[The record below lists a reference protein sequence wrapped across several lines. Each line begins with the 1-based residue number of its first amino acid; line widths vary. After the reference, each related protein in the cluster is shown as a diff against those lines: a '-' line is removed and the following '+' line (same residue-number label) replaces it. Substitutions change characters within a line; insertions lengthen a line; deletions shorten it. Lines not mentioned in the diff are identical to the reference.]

1 MILRIFQLEEWTLII
16 QKSTVIPPSPSVLF
30 TMSWQLFIII
40 IMELSHLLHQCQH
53 RSCRHQLHWLRSNLL
68 GSQVSTRWASPH
80 TGIYKKLRICLLSMH
95 RARKEEKPSTSY
107 LQLVWHLS
115 HWAVTDGSPTCA
127 SAFHFCQFLVFV
139 HRNKTPQKTHC
150 GFWWPELMQM
160 VPPAGSSPFGANG
173 RGWTYLENFHHFT
186 AKELE
191 LAHSLNSR
199 GSSSLRTETSLV
211 MMLESYPS
219 CCISACNL
227 S

>member
-1 MILRIFQLEEWTLII
+1 MGISTYWNL
-16 QKSTVIPPSPSVLF
+16 QKVANSY
-30 TMSWQLFIII
+30 
-40 IMELSHLLHQCQH
+40 
-53 RSCRHQLHWLRSNLL
+53 
-68 GSQVSTRWASPH
+68 SQYAQ
-80 TGIYKKLRICLLSMH
+80 
-95 RARKEEKPSTSY
+95 EEKPSTSY

-127 SAFHFCQFLVFV
+127 SVFHFCQFNGFV
-139 HRNKTPQKTHC
+139 HRKNNHC
-150 GFWWPELMQM
+150 GFLWPELMQM

-219 CCISACNL
+219 CCIIACNL

>member
-1 MILRIFQLEEWTLII
+1 MGISTYWNLQKVANMYI
-16 QKSTVIPPSPSVLF
+16 QYAQSQKGGKTVHFLPATCLAFEPLSCDWWIP
-30 TMSWQLFIII
+30 
-40 IMELSHLLHQCQH
+40 
-53 RSCRHQLHWLRSNLL
+53 NLC
-68 GSQVSTRWASPH
+68 V
-80 TGIYKKLRICLLSMH
+80 GISLLSV
-95 RARKEEKPSTSY
+95 SWFCTS
-107 LQLVWHLS
+107 
-115 HWAVTDGSPTCA
+115 
-127 SAFHFCQFLVFV
+127 
-139 HRNKTPQKTHC
+139 QKTHC

-211 MMLESYPS
+211 MMCESYPS
-219 CCISACNL
+219 CCIIACNL

>member
-1 MILRIFQLEEWTLII
+1 MGISTYWNL
-16 QKSTVIPPSPSVLF
+16 QKVAYMST
-30 TMSWQLFIII
+30 QYAK
-40 IMELSHLLHQCQH
+40 
-53 RSCRHQLHWLRSNLL
+53 
-68 GSQVSTRWASPH
+68 G
-80 TGIYKKLRICLLSMH
+80 KKGG
-95 RARKEEKPSTSY
+95 KQSTSY

-127 SAFHFCQFLVFV
+127 SVFHFCKFLGFV
-139 HRNKTPQKTHC
+139 HRNITHC

-219 CCISACNL
+219 CCISASCNL

>member
-1 MILRIFQLEEWTLII
+1 MGISTYWNL
-16 QKSTVIPPSPSVLF
+16 QKVAYMST
-30 TMSWQLFIII
+30 QYAKG
-40 IMELSHLLHQCQH
+40 QKGGKQ
-53 RSCRHQLHWLRSNLL
+53 
-68 GSQVSTRWASPH
+68 
-80 TGIYKKLRICLLSMH
+80 
-95 RARKEEKPSTSY
+95 STSY

-127 SAFHFCQFLVFV
+127 SVFHFCQFNGFV
-139 HRNKTPQKTHC
+139 HRKNNHC
-150 GFWWPELMQM
+150 GFLWPELMQM

-173 RGWTYLENFHHFT
+173 RGCTYLENCHQLWPT
-186 AKELE
+186 KELE

-219 CCISACNL
+219 CCIIACNL